1 MPLSKGQISLSE
13 LVCQAQG
20 AMQGEVLE
28 LVRQQLNKILE
39 ALRDQ
44 ELQRARHERIG
55 PGTGKLYRWGYL
67 VRKGVETTWGRLAEV
82 RLPRVRGPEGEI
94 RLVEKFESKLAILA
108 EQLLLGFGQGMSLR
122 GIRAWLQ
129 SLGLPSSSAANLGKV
144 IEQAVTELSQRRQE
158 RIPAGR
164 YRALVVDGVWGK
176 KRKRQKR
183 KGKKQVLLVA
193 LGVLP
198 DGRFEVLDWEGADS
212 ESAAAYERLFNR
224 LYQRGL
230 ETVELIVGDEV
241 GALPAA
247 ADLVYPQAERQ
258 VCLYHLQKTLEKT
271 LRDRSWL
278 RLLRFRR
285 AYWRIF
291 DAETLGEAKRKLG
304 RFGQLWQ
311 EKEPDMVAALRAR
324 GNHLFAYFRF
334 PEAWRHRVRTT
345 NLGENFF
352 RHFRR
357 FLSRFPGW
365 EDEEHAERI
374 LATYLLSQEEKER
387 FGRTPAFQ
395 LQLNF
400 NRAY

>member
-1 MPLSKGQISLSE
+1 MPLSYCQISLSE
-13 LVCQAQG
+13 VVCQAQ
-20 AMQGEVLE
+20 AAKQAAVLE
-28 LVRQQLNKILE
+28 LVRQELSKMVE

-44 ELQRARHERIG
+44 AVERERHERIG
-55 PGTGKLYRWGYL
+55 PGAEKFYRWGYL
-67 VRKGVETTWGRLAEV
+67 VRKGLETSWGRLAEV
-82 RLPRVRGPEGEI
+82 RIPRVRGPEGEV
-94 RLVEKFESKLAILA
+94 RLVAKFERKLAFLA
-108 EQLLLGFGQGMSLR
+108 EQLVLGFGQGMSLR
-122 GIRAWLQ
+122 GIEGWLKG
-129 SLGLPSSSAANLGKV
+129 LGLPSASAASLGKV
-144 IEQAVTELSQRRQE
+144 IEAAVAELSQRRQE
-158 RIPAGR
+158 RIGAGK

-176 KRKRQKR
+176 QR

-193 LGVLP
+193 LGVLA
-198 DGRFEVLDWEGADS
+198 DGRFEVLDWQAADS
-212 ESAAAYERLFNR
+212 ESGSAYEGLLNR
-224 LYQRGL
+224 LYARGL

-241 GALPAA
+241 GALPGA

-258 VCLYHLQKTLEKT
+258 VCLYHLQQTLARL

-278 RLLRFRR
+278 HQLRFRR

-291 DAETLGEAKRKLG
+291 DAETVAEAKRKLG
-304 RFGQLWQ
+304 RFCQLWQ
-311 EKEPDMVAALRAR
+311 EKEPPMVAALRTR
-324 GNHLFAYFRF
+324 STHLFCYFRF
-334 PEAWRHRVRTT
+334 PEEWRHRARTT

-365 EDEEHAERI
+365 EDQDHAERI
-374 LATYLLSQEEKER
+374 LATYLLSQEEKQR